1 MRVRGSCLPGSA
13 DANDTDFFCVEG
25 PVVAY
30 HEDGSVFLKDLLAA
44 DEWIGTHRVF
54 TSKGDAL
61 LPIDLN
67 DPVFTT
73 VPVEF
78 MGPEL
83 QPNSLGLAQADIDK
97 EVKPPLAFVRSIATR
112 ILPLASYEIRN
123 LRFSGMALPRDRDT
137 LATPLLGCCVVAS
150 AAA

>member
-1 MRVRGSCLPGSA
+1 MSVRGSCLPGSA
-13 DANDTDFFCVEG
+13 AANDTDFFFCAEG

-30 HEDGSVFLKDLLAA
+30 HEDGSVFLKGFLAA

-67 DPVFTT
+67 DPVFATA
-73 VPVEF
+73 PVQF

-83 QPNSLGLAQADIDK
+83 QPNSLGLAQADIDE
-97 EVKPPLAFVRSIATR
+97 EVKSPLAV
-112 ILPLASYEIRN
+112 ASPTA
-123 LRFSGMALPRDRDT
+123 SHTAPAS
-137 LATPLLGCCVVAS
+137 LATKS
-150 AAA
+150 E